1 MKLLNKTA
9 IVTGSR
15 RGIGKAIALAL
26 AKEGANVVVTD
37 VSQEDCQKVAAEI
50 QNAGGK
56 AMAIK
61 CDISSKSEVLAMVDK
76 TVSEFGRVDILVNN
90 AATGVIK
97 PFVRLTEEDWDRTF
111 AVNVRGA
118 FLCSQAA
125 AKNMIK
131 NGGGRIINISSVASG
146 GGGGA
151 PPLMASYV
159 ASKGGLKSLS
169 QAMAVELAVFGINV
183 NVICP
188 GTIDSGAVPESMKTR
203 SLKTVPQG
211 RLGRPEEIANMVV
224 FLASP
229 DCRLHQRK
237 RYHCGRRRFPGSDI
251 ERSSAL

>member
-1 MKLLNKTA
+1 MKLHDKTA

-26 AKEGANVVVTD
+26 AKEGARVVVTD

-56 AMAIK
+56 ALAIK
-61 CDISSKSEVLAMVDK
+61 CDISEKSEVLAMVDQ
-76 TVSEFGRVDILVNN
+76 TVSAFGRVDILVNN

-118 FLCSQAA
+118 FLCSQAV

-188 GTIDSGAVPESMKTR
+188 GTIDSGAVPESIKTR
-203 SLKTVPQG
+203 ALKTVPQG
-211 RLGRPEEIANMVV
+211 RLGRPEEIANMVA

-229 DCRLHQRK
+229 AAD
-237 RYHCGRRRFPGSDI
+237 YINGSVIIVDGGAS
-251 ERSSAL
+251 RVAV

>member
-1 MKLLNKTA
+1 MKLHDKTA

-26 AKEGANVVVTD
+26 AKEGARVVVTD

-56 AMAIK
+56 ALAIK
-61 CDISSKSEVLAMVDK
+61 CDISEKSEVLAMVDQ
-76 TVSEFGRVDILVNN
+76 TVSAFGRVDILVNN

-118 FLCSQAA
+118 FLCSQAV

-188 GTIDSGAVPESMKTR
+188 GTIDSGAVPESIKTR
-203 SLKTVPQG
+203 ALKTVPQG
-211 RLGRPEEIANMVV
+211 RLGRPEEIANMVA

-229 DCRLHQRK
+229 AAD
-237 RYHCGRRRFPGSDI
+237 YINGSVIIVDGGASRVAI
-251 ERSSAL
+251 

>member
-1 MKLLNKTA
+1 MKLHDKTA

-26 AKEGANVVVTD
+26 AKEGARVVVTD

-56 AMAIK
+56 ALAIK
-61 CDISSKSEVLAMVDK
+61 CDISEKSEVLAMVDQ
-76 TVSEFGRVDILVNN
+76 TVSAFGRVDILVNN

-203 SLKTVPQG
+203 ALKTVPQG
-211 RLGRPEEIANMVV
+211 RLGRPEEIANMVA

-229 DCRLHQRK
+229 AAD
-237 RYHCGRRRFPGSDI
+237 YINGSVIIVDGGASRVAI
-251 ERSSAL
+251 

>member
-1 MKLLNKTA
+1 MNLLNKTA

-26 AKEGANVVVTD
+26 AKEGANVVITD
-37 VSQEDCQKVAAEI
+37 VSQEDCQKVADEI

-56 AMAIK
+56 ALAIK
-61 CDISSKSEVLAMVDK
+61 CDISSKSEVLAMVES
-76 TVSEFGRVDILVNN
+76 TISRFSRVDILVNN
-90 AATGVIK
+90 AASGVIK

-118 FLCSQAA
+118 FLCSQAVVR
-125 AKNMIK
+125 NMIK

-151 PPLMASYV
+151 PPLMAPYV

-169 QAMAVELAVFGINV
+169 EAMAVELAAFGINV

-188 GTIDSGAVPESMKTR
+188 GTIDSGAVPESMKNR

-229 DCRLHQRK
+229 AAD
-237 RYHCGRRRFPGSDI
+237 YINGSIIIVDGAAS
-251 ERSSAL
+251 RVSM

>member
-26 AKEGANVVVTD
+26 AKEGANVVITD
-37 VSQEDCQKVAAEI
+37 VNQEDCQKVADEI

-56 AMAIK
+56 ALATR
-61 CDISSKSEVLAMVDK
+61 CDISSKSEVLAMVES
-76 TVSEFGRVDILVNN
+76 TISRFGRVDILVNN
-90 AATGVIK
+90 AASGVIK
-97 PFVRLTEEDWDRTF
+97 PFVRLTEEDWDHTF
-111 AVNVRGA
+111 AVNLKGA
-118 FLCSQAA
+118 FLCSQAVA
-125 AKNMIK
+125 RNMIK

-151 PPLMASYV
+151 PPLMAPYV

-169 QAMAVELAVFGINV
+169 EALAVELAAFGINV

-188 GTIDSGAVPESMKTR
+188 GTIDSGAVPESIKSR

-224 FLASP
+224 FLVSP
-229 DCRLHQRK
+229 EAD
-237 RYHCGRRRFPGSDI
+237 YITGSIITVDGGC
-251 ERSSAL
+251 SKVAM

>member
-1 MKLLNKTA
+1 MNLLNKTA

-26 AKEGANVVVTD
+26 AEEGANVVITD
-37 VSQEDCQKVAAEI
+37 VSQEDCQKVADEI
-50 QNAGGK
+50 QNTGGK
-56 AMAIK
+56 AIALK
-61 CDISSKSEVLAMVDK
+61 CDISSKSEILAMVES
-76 TVSEFGRVDILVNN
+76 TISRFGRVDILVNN
-90 AATGVIK
+90 AASGVIK

-118 FLCSQAA
+118 FLCSQAVA
-125 AKNMIK
+125 RNMIK

-151 PPLMASYV
+151 PPLMAPYV

-169 QAMAVELAVFGINV
+169 EAMAVELAAFGINV

-188 GTIDSGAVPESMKTR
+188 GTIDSGAVPESMKAR
-203 SLKTVPQG
+203 ALKTIPQG

-229 DCRLHQRK
+229 AAD
-237 RYHCGRRRFPGSDI
+237 YINGSVIIVDGGASRVAI
-251 ERSSAL
+251 

>member
-9 IVTGSR
+9 IITGSR

-26 AKEGANVVVTD
+26 AKEGASVVISD
-37 VSQEDCQKVAAEI
+37 VSQEDCQKVATEI

-56 AMAIK
+56 AVAIR
-61 CDISSKSEVLAMVDK
+61 CDISSKAEILSMVDK
-76 TVSEFGRVDILVNN
+76 VISEFGRVDILVNN
-90 AATGVIK
+90 AAIGVIK
-97 PFVRLTEEDWDRTF
+97 PFVRLTEEDWDCIF
-111 AVNVRGA
+111 AVNLRGA
-118 FLCSQAA
+118 FLCSQAV

-131 NGGGRIINISSVASG
+131 CGGGRIINISSVASG

-169 QAMAVELAVFGINV
+169 QAMAVELAAFGINV

-188 GTIDSGAVPESMKTR
+188 GTIDSGAVPDSMKAR

-211 RLGRPEEIANMVV
+211 RLGRPEEIASAVT

-229 DCRLHQRK
+229 DAD
-237 RYHCGRRRFPGSDI
+237 YINGSVIIVDGGASRVAI
-251 ERSSAL
+251 

>member
-1 MKLLNKTA
+1 MNLLNKTA

-26 AKEGANVVVTD
+26 AKEGANVVITD
-37 VSQEDCQKVAAEI
+37 VSQEDCQKVADEI

-56 AMAIK
+56 ALATK
-61 CDISSKSEVLAMVDK
+61 CDISHKSEILAMVES
-76 TVSEFGRVDILVNN
+76 TISRFGRVDILVNN
-90 AATGVIK
+90 AASGVIK
-97 PFVRLTEEDWDRTF
+97 PFVRLTEEDWDHTF
-111 AVNVRGA
+111 AVNLKGA
-118 FLCSQAA
+118 FLCSQAVA
-125 AKNMIK
+125 RNMIK

-151 PPLMASYV
+151 PPLMAPYV

-169 QAMAVELAVFGINV
+169 EALAVELAAFGINV

-188 GTIDSGAVPESMKTR
+188 GTIDSGAVPESMKNR

-229 DCRLHQRK
+229 AAD
-237 RYHCGRRRFPGSDI
+237 YINGSIIIVDGGASRVAI
-251 ERSSAL
+251 

>member
-26 AKEGANVVVTD
+26 AKEGANVVITD
-37 VSQEDCQKVAAEI
+37 VNQEDCQKVADEI

-56 AMAIK
+56 ALATR
-61 CDISSKSEVLAMVDK
+61 CDISSKSEVLAMVES
-76 TVSEFGRVDILVNN
+76 TISRFGRVDILVNN
-90 AATGVIK
+90 AASGVIK
-97 PFVRLTEEDWDRTF
+97 PFVRLTEEDWDHTF
-111 AVNVRGA
+111 AVNLKGA
-118 FLCSQAA
+118 FLCSQAVA
-125 AKNMIK
+125 RNMIK

-151 PPLMASYV
+151 PPLMAPYV

-169 QAMAVELAVFGINV
+169 EALAVELAAFGINV

-188 GTIDSGAVPESMKTR
+188 GTIDSGAVPESIKSR

-229 DCRLHQRK
+229 AAD
-237 RYHCGRRRFPGSDI
+237 YINGSIIVVDGGASRGAI
-251 ERSSAL
+251 

>member
-9 IVTGSR
+9 IITGSR

-26 AKEGANVVVTD
+26 AKEGANVVITD
-37 VSQEDCQKVAAEI
+37 VNQEDCQKVADEI

-56 AMAIK
+56 ALATR
-61 CDISSKSEVLAMVDK
+61 CDISSKSEVLAMVES
-76 TVSEFGRVDILVNN
+76 TISRFGRVDILVNN
-90 AATGVIK
+90 AASGVIK
-97 PFVRLTEEDWDRTF
+97 PFVRLTEEDWDHTF
-111 AVNVRGA
+111 AVNLKGA
-118 FLCSQAA
+118 FLCSQAVA
-125 AKNMIK
+125 RNMIK

-151 PPLMASYV
+151 PPLMAPYV

-169 QAMAVELAVFGINV
+169 EALAVELAAFGINV

-188 GTIDSGAVPESMKTR
+188 GTIDSGAVPESIKSR

-229 DCRLHQRK
+229 AAD
-237 RYHCGRRRFPGSDI
+237 YINGSIIMVDGGASRGAI
-251 ERSSAL
+251 

>member
-1 MKLLNKTA
+1 MKLLNKTV

-26 AKEGANVVVTD
+26 AKEGANVVITD
-37 VSQEDCQKVAAEI
+37 VSQEDCQKVADEI
-50 QNAGGK
+50 QNTGGK
-56 AMAIK
+56 AIAVK
-61 CDISSKSEVLAMVDK
+61 CDISFKPEILAMVDR
-76 TVSEFGRVDILVNN
+76 TISEFGRVDILVNN

-111 AVNVRGA
+111 GVNVRGA
-118 FLCSQAA
+118 FLCSQAVT
-125 AKNMIK
+125 KNMIK

-151 PPLMASYV
+151 PPLMAAYV
-159 ASKGGLKSLS
+159 SSKGGLKSLS

-203 SLKTVPQG
+203 ALKTIPQG

-224 FLASP
+224 FLASSAA
-229 DCRLHQRK
+229 D
-237 RYHCGRRRFPGSDI
+237 YINGSVIIVDGGASQVAI
-251 ERSSAL
+251 